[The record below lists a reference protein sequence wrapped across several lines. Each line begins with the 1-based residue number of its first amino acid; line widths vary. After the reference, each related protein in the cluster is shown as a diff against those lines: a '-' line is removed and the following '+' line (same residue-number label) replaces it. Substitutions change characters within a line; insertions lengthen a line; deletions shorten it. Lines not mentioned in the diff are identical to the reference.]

1 MSRRTLVSFVGL
13 RDPFYHDVHDDG
25 PMKGPLLTVLDERRY
40 DRVILLGRTHRQD
53 QLDRTSAALRTLH
66 PKLPVEVR
74 MLHLSDST
82 YHPKILSELRRVLSQ
97 LRRDTPKDDYSISLL
112 SGPAEIHACW
122 VLLAASGEFPA
133 RLLNLRRTVHNGI
146 AGPRA
151 LRELDWSEPLAAIT
165 PETLGLLAGRR
176 ERNDDSELQD
186 PAMTVPRH
194 YFARRTLEQ
203 AVVLS
208 RHTAPLL
215 ITGEPGTQKHYLA
228 ALVHRLSNRNS
239 GPLIIFNCATLPAAL
254 FESVLFGEPGEE
266 GSGKLDQAEGGTL
279 VLLKLQ
285 QVPGDLLVRLLKA
298 LDDGY
303 HYDTRSRVPRRHNV
317 RLIGTTDRDL
327 GEEVRLNR
335 FPADVW
341 QRLQACLLR
350 VPALRE
356 RPGDIT
362 LIAQD
367 ELDRRNRSLPRPR
380 RFSASALA
388 RLGSHTW
395 PSNVSELRR
404 VIDQAV
410 LNAEQPTIQAADIDL
425 DLGVNL
431 ANVFAASAPRIRHGF
446 SLEDYL
452 RNVKHEIVRS
462 ALKKT
467 GDNQS
472 EAARLLGVTPQA
484 VSKYAKALKKTKG

>member
-1 MSRRTLVSFVGL
+1 
-13 RDPFYHDVHDDG
+13 
-25 PMKGPLLTVLDERRY
+25 
-40 DRVILLGRTHRQD
+40 
-53 QLDRTSAALRTLH
+53 
-66 PKLPVEVR
+66 
-74 MLHLSDST
+74 
-82 YHPKILSELRRVLSQ
+82 
-97 LRRDTPKDDYSISLL
+97 
-112 SGPAEIHACW
+112 
-122 VLLAASGEFPA
+122 
-133 RLLNLRRTVHNGI
+133 
-146 AGPRA
+146 
-151 LRELDWSEPLAAIT
+151 
-165 PETLGLLAGRR
+165 
-176 ERNDDSELQD
+176 
-186 PAMTVPRH
+186 MTVPRH

-350 VPALRE
+350 VPALHE

>member
-1 MSRRTLVSFVGL
+1 MSRRTLVTFVGL
-13 RDPFYHDVHDDG
+13 RDPYYHDAHDDG
-25 PMKGPLLTVLDERRY
+25 RQKGPVLTVLDERRY
-40 DRVILLGRTHRQD
+40 DRVVLLGRPHRQE
-53 QLDRTSAALRTLH
+53 QLDRTCAALKSLH
-66 PKLPVEVR
+66 PKLSVEVR
-74 MLHLSDST
+74 SLPLSDST
-82 YHPKILSELRRVLSQ
+82 YHPEILSELRRVLSQ
-97 LRRDTPKDDYSISLL
+97 LLRDTPKDDFSISLL
-112 SGPAEIHACW
+112 SGTPEIHACW
-122 VLLAASGEFPA
+122 VLIAVSGEFPA
-133 RLLNLRRTVHNGI
+133 RLLNVQRTVHNGI

-186 PAMTVPRH
+186 PAITVPRH
-194 YFARRTLEQ
+194 TFARRTLEQ
-203 AVVLS
+203 AVGLS

-239 GPLIIFNCATLPAAL
+239 GPLIIFNCATLPATL
-254 FESVLFGEPGEE
+254 FESVLFGEPGDE

-285 QVPGDLLVRLLKA
+285 QVPGELLARLLKA
-298 LDDGY
+298 LEDGY
-303 HYDTRSRVPRRHNV
+303 HYDSRSRVPRRINV

-327 GEEVRLNR
+327 EEEVRHSR

-341 QRLQACLLR
+341 QRLQSSLLR
-350 VPALRE
+350 VPPLRE
-356 RPGDIT
+356 RAADIT
-362 LIAQD
+362 PLAQD
-367 ELDRRNRSLPRPR
+367 ELDRLNRRLPRPR
-380 RFSASALA
+380 RFSAGALA
-388 RLGSHTW
+388 KLGSHTW

-410 LNAEQPTIQAADIDL
+410 LNAEQPTIQASDIDL

-431 ANVFAASAPRIRHGF
+431 ANVFSASAPRIRHGF

-484 VSKYAKALKKTKG
+484 VSKYAKALKRSKS